1 MSSKSGIFLFLFPK
15 KKQYEDGLCELLH
28 LLVNI
33 MLLILF
39 VHKQAHKIILIIGNK
54 GVQ

>member
-1 MSSKSGIFLFLFPK
+1 MKMV
-15 KKQYEDGLCELLH
+15 CVNNELLY

-39 VHKQAHKIILIIGNK
+39 VHKQAHKILIIGSK